1 MTAASKRNLC
11 VVLRQVEGP
20 NWCVVRRQL
29 RGGKLS
35 FVNRVATARP
45 YKVACAVAIGTAEA
59 EGLHLAIEA
68 SGAPLRRFDP
78 VHDTQEP
85 KT

>member
-1 MTAASKRNLC
+1 MIAASKRNLC
-11 VVLRQVEGP
+11 IVLRQVEGP
-20 NWCVVRRQL
+20 NWCAVRRQL

-68 SGAPLRRFDP
+68 TGAPLRRFDP
-78 VHDTQEP
+78 ARDKQEP

>member
-11 VVLRQVEGP
+11 IVLRQVEGP

-29 RGGKLS
+29 RGGELS

-45 YKVACAVAIGTAEA
+45 YKAACALAIGAAEA

-68 SGAPLRRFDP
+68 TGKPLRRFDP
-78 VHDTQEP
+78 AHDMREP
-85 KT
+85 KP